1 MYSNVELWDVLVSF
15 ANTSTVLWCITWNCH
30 IQTSEG
36 IAQQKLGSGSVKDM
50 PYKLLKGYN
59 ITPLHSGMIAI
70 HKYLNMTAYAS
81 LSQELFYIEAPQ
93 LEWSFPVKTILQEH
107 EA

>member
-1 MYSNVELWDVLVSF
+1 
-15 ANTSTVLWCITWNCH
+15 
-30 IQTSEG
+30 
-36 IAQQKLGSGSVKDM
+36 
-50 PYKLLKGYN
+50 
-59 ITPLHSGMIAI
+59 MIAI

-81 LSQELFYIEAPQ
+81 LSQELFHIEAPQ